1 MAESTGTAGC
11 GAAGLA
17 VLTNG
22 LPCVDVDDKA
32 RGLVP
37 TQDLVLSW
45 KGNITVTAM
54 PGEQAVRNKK
64 PKEDTESRRTRTVL
78 SQEPQG
84 WHMSTLSTCMAQ
96 DKGPKPLHAPTPPQQ
111 IPQTSPHLQAPIW
124 SPASLQRVELS
135 DIVHICKH
143 CLPAMMLSLFLNY
156 FVTPTVPISQS
167 SWGQPWSQCAFP
179 GRLTYG

>member
-96 DKGPKPLHAPTPPQQ
+96 GKGPKPLHAPTPPQQ
-111 IPQTSPHLQAPIW
+111 IPQTSPICRHQFGHLHP
-124 SPASLQRVELS
+124 SSVRSCLTLCTSASTA
-135 DIVHICKH
+135 C
-143 CLPAMMLSLFLNY
+143 
-156 FVTPTVPISQS
+156 
-167 SWGQPWSQCAFP
+167 QP
-179 GRLTYG
+179 

>member
-54 PGEQAVRNKK
+54 PGEQAVWNKE
-64 PKEDTESRRTRTVL
+64 PREQEDPHSAQPGTTGLAHEYTE
-78 SQEPQG
+78 
-84 WHMSTLSTCMAQ
+84 
-96 DKGPKPLHAPTPPQQ
+96 
-111 IPQTSPHLQAPIW
+111 HL
-124 SPASLQRVELS
+124 
-135 DIVHICKH
+135 
-143 CLPAMMLSLFLNY
+143 
-156 FVTPTVPISQS
+156 
-167 SWGQPWSQCAFP
+167 
-179 GRLTYG
+179 YGSG